1 MTPSSPVVQTTAGLI
16 RGQFE
21 NGLSVFRGVPYAQP
35 PVGAL
40 RWLPAEPLAE
50 WDGVLDATS
59 DGYLCPQPTVGP
71 VPALMGYEI
80 REQDMSEDCLTVSV
94 WTPAVDSR
102 RRPVLIWIHGGG
114 FLTGAAS
121 LPLYSGAALA
131 ARGDVVVVGI
141 NYRIGPFGY
150 LDCNPDDPSG
160 GNRGLTDQALAL
172 KWVHENVTAFGG
184 DSDNICVAGQSGGA
198 WSILAL
204 LSLAKP
210 PTIKRAILQ
219 SPPLGLPLRTA
230 EQESLLLSRYVK
242 ALGAVDTAELR
253 DLTSAEL
260 LAPLPQMARQVAQ
273 WGRYTPLFQP
283 HADGKFLSAKV
294 FDDIADRSP
303 ETEIVIGWTS
313 REFSFF
319 FGEAVIDDSSAD
331 RLVER
336 MASAFGNNA
345 ADAHARYVQDCGTES
360 VREVLIEYCGDEM
373 FRIPGIE
380 LAEMLAARERTIYA
394 YEFGM
399 KLVGR
404 GAPYSGAHCLE
415 IPYVMGTLK
424 ESRDGGAVLTS
435 STPHGYAQ
443 RVTDAVQTAWL
454 GFIHHGNPAVGEASG
469 WRRFKLGDPQ
479 GLLFCEADTITA
491 ATPTMLMTRRQ
502 IWTDLAQCS

>member
-1 MTPSSPVVQTTAGLI
+1 MSHRI
-16 RGQFE
+16 
-21 NGLSVFRGVPYAQP
+21 GVDP
-35 PVGAL
+35 G
-40 RWLPAEPLAE
+40 R
-50 WDGVLDATS
+50 
-59 DGYLCPQPTVGP
+59 
-71 VPALMGYEI
+71 
-80 REQDMSEDCLTVSV
+80 
-94 WTPAVDSR
+94 DSR

-114 FLTGAAS
+114 FLTGAGS

-131 ARGDVVVVGI
+131 TRGDVVVVGI

-172 KWVHENVTAFGG
+172 KWVHQNVTAFGG

-204 LSLAKP
+204 LSVAEP

-219 SPPLGLPLRTA
+219 SPPVGLPLRTA
-230 EQESLLLSRYVK
+230 EQEKLLLSRYVE
-242 ALGAVDTAELR
+242 ALGVVDTAELR
-253 DLTSAEL
+253 NLTSAQL
-260 LAPLPQMARQVAQ
+260 LAPLPQMSQKVVQ

-283 HADGKFLSAKV
+283 HADGKFLSATV

-336 MASAFGNNA
+336 MASGFGNNA
-345 ADAHARYVQDCGTES
+345 ADAHARYAQDCGTES
-360 VREVLIEYCGDEM
+360 VREVLIEYCSDEM

-380 LAEMLAARERTIYA
+380 LAEMLAARERIIYA

-399 KLVGR
+399 ELVGP
-404 GAPYSGAHCLE
+404 GAPYSGAHCIE

-424 ESRDGGAVLTS
+424 EARDGGAVLTS
-435 STPHGYAQ
+435 GTPHEYAQ

-454 GFIHHGNPAVGEASG
+454 GFIHHGNPAVCEADG

-479 GLLFCEADTITA
+479 GLLFCGADTIA
-491 ATPTMLMTRRQ
+491 AAAPTMLATRRQ
-502 IWTDLAQCS
+502 IWTDLAHRS